1 MKLSKGNRK
10 MPLMSKLKEL
20 NFCMANLA
28 EKFCF
33 YLENTKKKV
42 FKKEQE
48 SPSKGLKIYETIKT
62 INKNLQYN

>member
-1 MKLSKGNRK
+1 

-48 SPSKGLKIYETIKT
+48 SKGGPSKSLKIYEAIKT